1 MAGRKSSTVY
11 HINEG
16 STYAKIEAE
25 ETYYYEVNFYYNNGQ
40 EDVLISGVQ
49 YVKEGERAIVP
60 DAPEQEGKNFVGWE
74 PELGPITEDT
84 NFYAQ
89 YAENAEQIHLTVNYQ
104 YKDGSSAAQPW
115 VAEVQAGVK
124 CDYTVESPSIDGFE
138 PDQKEVVFKD
148 AYDTDQTVTVT
159 YTGAEC
165 NLTEYLTK
173 RTF

>member
-1 MAGRKSSTVY
+1 M
-11 HINEG
+11 
-16 STYAKIEAE
+16 
-25 ETYYYEVNFYYNNGQ
+25 
-40 EDVLISGVQ
+40 
-49 YVKEGERAIVP
+49 AIVP

-159 YTGAEC
+159 YTGAEGRYHI
-165 NLTEYLTK
+165 EK
-173 RTF
+173 